1 MRVLLLHGLFG
12 GRGRR
17 WSTLQSLVGEGIVA
31 RLEAPRL
38 PELQGA
44 GALRLDFG
52 SLVARVRVHLASTR
66 PDLVVAVSMGAR
78 AVLATGALEV
88 PALLVAPACAPSW
101 ELALAAGAWIGVP
114 RPSQRAEASL
124 IARVPSGSTILSCPD
139 DAFVGP
145 GLVEGL
151 RAGRDDV
158 ASVVVPYGGI
168 ARAGDGGASN
178 ELSNRHARLR
188 GDRAFLRIGPR
199 SPRRGPMSPPHA
211 ARSSSRSGS

>member
-44 GALRLDFG
+44 GALRLDCA
-52 SLVARVRVHLASTR
+52 SLVEWVRGHLASAR
-66 PDLVVAVSMGAR
+66 PELVVAVSMGAR

-88 PALLVAPACAPSW
+88 PALLVAPACAPLW
-101 ELALAAGAWIGVP
+101 ELALAAGGSFGAS

-124 IARVPSGSTILSCPD
+124 IARVPPGSTILSCPD

-145 GLVEGL
+145 GVVEGL
-151 RAGRDDV
+151 QAGRDDV
-158 ASVVVPYGGI
+158 ASVVVAYGGI
-168 ARAGDGGASN
+168 ARG
-178 ELSNRHARLR
+178 
-188 GDRAFLRIGPR
+188 GDRARDAHRMNFPSAMRAFEAIVR
-199 SPRRGPMSPPHA
+199 SYASGRGGAAA
-211 ARSSSRSGS
+211 AR

>member
-17 WSTLQSLVGEGIVA
+17 WSTLQSLAEEGLVA
-31 RLEAPRL
+31 RLDAPRL

-44 GALRLDFG
+44 GALRLDWA
-52 SLVARVRVHLASTR
+52 SLVARVRGHLAAMQ

-88 PALLVAPACAPSW
+88 PVLLVAPACAPVW
-101 ELALAAGAWIGVP
+101 ELALAAGGWFGPA
-114 RPSQRAEASL
+114 RPSQRAESSLVAS
-124 IARVPSGSTILSCPD
+124 VPSRSTILSCPD

-145 GLVEGL
+145 GVVEAL

-158 ASVVVPYGGI
+158 ASVVVPYSGI
-168 ARAGDGGASN
+168 ARGRDRARDAHRMTFPSAMRAFEATVRSYAGRGGA
-178 ELSNRHARLR
+178 A
-188 GDRAFLRIGPR
+188 
-199 SPRRGPMSPPHA
+199 A
-211 ARSSSRSGS
+211 AR